1 MHGQGDY
8 MKFIPQA
15 VSGHL
20 GALFRYIRRRR
31 IGLEHV
37 QTEEIHTYCPHMLLT
52 LAVTTAAQLRCHEC
66 CSAVEP
72 NLFRMQGS
80 HWGTVAANSRC
91 KRSLQTVAANS
102 RCKQSLQT
110 VAANHRCKRS
120 LQTVAANSRCK
131 RSLQTVAANACQP
144 WRAILAILTILARF
158 PGQPL
163 WVCWICRTPA
173 CVRQGAAAVSR
184 AIRAATRVAPQPC
197 LERRC
202 TT

>member
-1 MHGQGDY
+1 LVLPRPRFGSVLLVLNRLLLLCCIMHGQGDY

-91 KRSLQTVAANS
+91 KRSLQTVAAN
-102 RCKQSLQT
+102 
-110 VAANHRCKRS
+110 
-120 LQTVAANSRCK
+120 
-131 RSLQTVAANACQP
+131 ACQP